1 MKKAERLSR
10 TAAERAYELLKAKDR
25 RGAHDQAA
33 RAAWL
38 DPRNEDAWLILAATS
53 SPSESV
59 KYLKKALAL
68 NPDNPKA
75 KAGMEWAERKLRK
88 ENAQISLPQI
98 LEESGAPESNTE
110 EKNTKT
116 NGNRIWRRAFKRW
129 QSILSIGC
137 VAAMILVAI
146 FAPLLAPVD
155 ENAGSQYYRIACD
168 KLRCSPEAPSQ
179 NFPLGTVKEYD
190 VLHTLIW
197 GFRQALIF
205 GLTAAVFTALIGIT
219 LGAVAAFSGGWFD
232 SLIMRIC
239 DGFLAFPIIAAVAML
254 SQVIAYLN
262 PNSWGLS
269 LNQYEAIPTELNLIQ
284 SFIMD
289 TDPVLLA
296 LVLFSWMPYAR
307 LMHAQ
312 VLQVK
317 KKEYV
322 DAARLLGVRK
332 GRIIFRHILPN
343 ALSPVIVMLTRDI
356 GRMVVL
362 QASLTYIGVADS
374 SAWASLLTLGKEW
387 IIGPGGN
394 LLTRWWIY
402 LPITLAIVFFGAS
415 WNLLGDEVNIW
426 LNPRNALISKKE
438 MKMLD

>member
-10 TAAERAYELLKAKDR
+10 ASTERAYELLKAKNR

-53 SPSESV
+53 LPQESI
-59 KYLKKALAL
+59 KFLKKALAL

-75 KAGMEWAERKLRK
+75 KAGLEWAKRELKK
-88 ENAQISLPQI
+88 ENVQTDLAEIFN
-98 LEESGAPESNTE
+98 ESGAFEINRRGS
-110 EKNTKT
+110 KASA
-116 NGNRIWRRAFKRW
+116 NGNKIWRRAFKRR
-129 QSILSIGC
+129 QSIFSIGC
-137 VAAMILVAI
+137 ILVMVLVAF
-146 FAPLLAPVD
+146 FAPLLAPID
-155 ENAGSQYYRIACD
+155 KNAGSPYYRIACD
-168 KLRCSPEAPSQ
+168 KLRCVPEAPSQ
-179 NFPLGTVKEYD
+179 DFPLGTVKEYD
-190 VLHTLIW
+190 VLHTLVW
-197 GFRQALIF
+197 GFRQALVF
-205 GLTAAVFTALIGIT
+205 GLTAAILTAMIGTI
-219 LGAVAAFSGGWFD
+219 LGAIAAFSGGWFD
-232 SLIMRIC
+232 SLVMRIC

-254 SQVIAYLN
+254 SQVIAYLD

-269 LNQYEAIPTELNLIQ
+269 LNQYEAIPAELNLIQ

-289 TDPVLLA
+289 SDPVLLA
-296 LVLFSWMPYAR
+296 LILFSWMPYAR
-307 LMHAQ
+307 LIHAQ

-317 KKEYV
+317 KKEYI

-343 ALSPVIVMLTRDI
+343 AISPIIVMLARDI

-402 LPITLAIVFFGAS
+402 LPITLAIVFFGVS
-415 WNLLGDEVNIW
+415 WNLLGDEINIW
-426 LNPRNALISKKE
+426 LNPRNSLISNKE
-438 MKMLD
+438 MKMID